1 MDFRGRMPQGSVLP
15 LSVARLRLGLKQPQ
29 GLLLLLVLLGFC
41 HCVLG
46 RPLLKVVAT
55 LGRGSG
61 PLVGGVLRC
70 LLQLGPAPFGH
81 RWNLLCQRGQVMVL
95 DGLDVRVRRGL
106 LHPNDGP
113 ATPTRLSG
121 TQQFPIAK
129 QQIWHQNIYW
139 EVSNP
144 MVPFLGNK

>member
-15 LSVARLRLGLKQPQ
+15 LSVARSRLGLKQPQ
-29 GLLLLLVLLGFC
+29 GLLLLLVFLGLC
-41 HCVLG
+41 HCVLD

-55 LGRGSG
+55 PGRGSG

-70 LLQLGPAPFGH
+70 LLQL
-81 RWNLLCQRGQVMVL
+81 
-95 DGLDVRVRRGL
+95 
-106 LHPNDGP
+106 GP

-144 MVPFLGNK
+144 MVPFLDNK

>member
-1 MDFRGRMPQGSVLP
+1 MDFRGRTLPCGILP
-15 LSVARLRLGLKQPQ
+15 LSVARSRLGLKQPQ
-29 GLLLLLVLLGFC
+29 GLLLLLVLLGLC

-55 LGRGSG
+55 PGQGSG
-61 PLVGGVLRC
+61 SLVDGVLRC

-81 RWNLLCQRGQVMVL
+81 RWHRRFQRGQVMVL
-95 DGLDVRVRRGL
+95 EGLDVRVRQGL

-129 QQIWHQNIYW
+129 QQIWYQNIYW